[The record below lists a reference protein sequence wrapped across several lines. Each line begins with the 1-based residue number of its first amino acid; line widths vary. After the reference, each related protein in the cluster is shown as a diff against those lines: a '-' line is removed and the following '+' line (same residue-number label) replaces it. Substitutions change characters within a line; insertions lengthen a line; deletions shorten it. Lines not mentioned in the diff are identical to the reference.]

1 MILLFVETPH
11 VCDGLVDNMAIFS
24 LKTTSCPPF
33 WITFFSFLFHF
44 NAGFG
49 DVKSGLSHIKLLVYM
64 QPNKIK

>member
-11 VCDGLVDNMAIFS
+11 VCDGLVDNMALFR
-24 LKTTSCPPF
+24 LKTTSRPPF
-33 WITFFSFLFHF
+33 LIFLSYF